1 MTLRVN
7 FAGSLYKWSKMIK
20 SRFESSWRLNA
31 AVNGPI
37 DSQPWFETRIAFE
50 VEKFLVMLELSK
62 LRKMV

>member
-1 MTLRVN
+1 VTHRVN
-7 FAGSLYKWSKMIK
+7 FAGSLYKWSKMIE
-20 SRFESSWRLNA
+20 SGFESSWRLNA
-31 AVNGPI
+31 AVGPI

>member
-1 MTLRVN
+1 
-7 FAGSLYKWSKMIK
+7 MIE
-20 SRFESSWRLNA
+20 SGFESSWRPLA
-31 AVNGPI
+31 AVIGPI